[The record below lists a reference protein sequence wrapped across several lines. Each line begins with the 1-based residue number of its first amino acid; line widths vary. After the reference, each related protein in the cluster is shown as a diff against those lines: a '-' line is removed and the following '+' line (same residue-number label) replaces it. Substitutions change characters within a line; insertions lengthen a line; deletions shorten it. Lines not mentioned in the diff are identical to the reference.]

1 MARAQITNASL
12 GYSCGQQP
20 PYGYDRM
27 VIDEQGQHKQRVK
40 NGEKYAK
47 PRSWRVVWTPSD
59 EQDKV
64 DTARWLFKTYATM
77 DIGYRALAD
86 QLNQRG
92 VPGPTHGKWYDSTVR
107 ALLENEAYIGTFV
120 WNKRR
125 HGKYHRVVNGEIIER
140 DRSEVH
146 LMPCGKPNAR
156 RNPPELWTRVENV
169 HPPLVDRELFNRV
182 QAKIAKRKR
191 SSGCSYQTHT
201 KRKDRAEY
209 LLTGLLFCAHCGRK
223 MHGTVCTRHKG
234 GKTYR
239 YQKYICSSNTRGDR
253 SCGHHAIRQEVIVRA
268 ILEKI
273 RADLLR
279 GDLERLKKHLR
290 KRLQKQRQ
298 NKPDKRRLNRLQ
310 KRLGE
315 LDKQID
321 QGAERVLTAPEGLL
335 DILTS
340 KLQQFKEE
348 RAHVDAELRAARQSA
363 APVDVESEVDR
374 VASKAWS
381 LLAELEAAEPAKLRE
396 ILRQA
401 VDRVELSFTAR
412 QQGKR
417 NRYEA
422 TGGRVLFRELSGFAS
437 RGERRCAEPDN
448 SIEVLLT
455 AVDLAAA

>member
-1 MARAQITNASL
+1 M
-12 GYSCGQQP
+12 
-20 PYGYDRM
+20 
-27 VIDEQGQHKQRVK
+27 
-40 NGEKYAK
+40 
-47 PRSWRVVWTPSD
+47 
-59 EQDKV
+59 
-64 DTARWLFKTYATM
+64 
-77 DIGYRALAD
+77 
-86 QLNQRG
+86 
-92 VPGPTHGKWYDSTVR
+92 R